1 MPKKVTTQDFI
12 DRARAVHGN
21 KYGYAFSV
29 YLSTHTKTSIHCP
42 EHGMFEQSP
51 NNHLNGYGCPS
62 CGFLTSIKSR
72 TKKQSHFINQAIVIH
87 GDKYDY
93 SKVDYVNNKTKIII
107 ICPEHGM
114 FEQSPNCHLSG
125 NGCPGCADTKH
136 TNESFI
142 AKTREVHGDKY
153 DYSLVNYISIM
164 EKVSIRCP
172 EHGVFEQTPNGH
184 LKGYGCPSCAGVKK
198 HTNESFIAKAREI
211 HGDKYDYSLV
221 NYINI
226 MEKVSIHCPEHGMF
240 EQTSNDHLSG
250 AGCPGCAKS
259 GFDRTK
265 AGFLYVLR
273 SDCGR
278 YMKIGITHDPKQ
290 RYSYLSKATPFSFER
305 IELVEGQGDLIANLE
320 KELLAEYRPVDF
332 TETFNGY
339 TEWRLWDESIR
350 TKLLTSKIQG

>member
-12 DRARAVHGN
+12 DRARAVHGD
-21 KYGYAFSV
+21 KYGYTFSV
-29 YLSTHTKTSIHCP
+29 YLSTHTKVSIHCP

-51 NNHLNGYGCPS
+51 NNHLNGYGCTS
-62 CGFLTSIKSR
+62 CGSLTSIKSR

-107 ICPEHGM
+107 ICPEHGV

-125 NGCPGCADTKH
+125 NGCPGCADT
-136 TNESFI
+136 
-142 AKTREVHGDKY
+142 
-153 DYSLVNYISIM
+153 
-164 EKVSIRCP
+164 
-172 EHGVFEQTPNGH
+172 
-184 LKGYGCPSCAGVKK
+184 K